1 MIGALAD
8 WCGRN
13 RVPVFFL
20 AILGAIWGVASL
32 RETSLDAIPDLSDT
46 QVIVTAEWPG
56 RSPALI
62 EDQVTYPISSRF
74 VSAPGVKA
82 VRGESMFGKAFVTVL
97 FKDGTDLYWARSRVV
112 EQLASVRGMLPE
124 GVDPQIGPDASGVG
138 WVFEYALVDRSGQHS
153 LAELRTLQD
162 WTLRFALA
170 SVPGV
175 AEVAPVG
182 GFVKS
187 WQVTLDPAKLISYG
201 LGVAD
206 VADAVRRS
214 NGEAGGRTLEVSGAD
229 YFIRGR
235 GYLHS
240 PADLE
245 QAVIRGKAA
254 TVVTVGQIGHIDLV
268 PDVRTGVADFNGEG
282 ETVGGIVV
290 MRNGADAPATIAGVK
305 KKLAALKPSLP
316 AGVEIVTVY
325 DRSVL
330 IGKAVATLRDK
341 IIEEAVIVSLVCLLF
356 LGHLR
361 SALVAI
367 LMLPLAILLAFIPF
381 HAVGLSANIMSL
393 GGIAIAIGA
402 MVDAAIVMVEGAH
415 REIARRGIDAKG
427 GEESQAERTEAVLYA
442 ARKLGRPLFFSL
454 FVVAVSFIPV
464 FVLQEETGRL
474 FRPLASTKT
483 FAMFFAALLSVTLV
497 PALMIL
503 FIRGKIPVEG
513 HNPLNRFLEHLY
525 RPVVDL
531 VLRFPKGTLLI
542 AFAVGLVTLFP
553 LSRLGSEF
561 MPPLNEGDILY
572 MPTAPP
578 GLSVAEAATQLQRQ
592 DRILKGFPEVETV
605 FGKAGQA
612 DTATDPAPLSMFETT
627 IRLRPSSEWRPGMT
641 RERLLAEMDAATK
654 TPGMANLFWMPVQTR
669 TQMLAT
675 GFRSA
680 LGIKVYGPD
689 TEGIDRTAHA
699 IELALADLPGTRSVF
714 AERLSGGRYLDVVPD
729 REALVRYGLSVAD
742 VNMAVESA
750 IGGAPVTTLLT
761 GRERY
766 PVTVRY
772 DRPFRQDTEALGKV
786 WVGGSGGNGGEGV
799 PLSSV
804 ARIAFAAGPPE
815 VRSEGG
821 RLVGFVLVDTDADN
835 IEAYVAK
842 ANARIAERVP
852 LPAAQ
857 GYALEWAG
865 SFESLRQAKQALAF
879 VVPVTLLILCFL
891 IWLNTGS
898 FARTGIVL
906 LAVPFSLVGA
916 FWLLWLLGFKM
927 SVAVWIG
934 LIALAGIDAETG
946 VVMLLYL
953 DEAFEEHRAAGTL
966 RTAADR
972 VEAIREGAVRRL
984 RPKVMTVCAILFGL
998 LPILWTNGTGSEAM
1012 KRIAAP
1018 MVGGIVTSA
1027 ALELLLYPVLYLLW
1041 QGKGERLPAR

>member
-1 MIGALAD
+1 MIGSIAD

-20 AILGAIWGVASL
+20 CLLGAVWGVASL
-32 RETSLDAIPDLSDT
+32 HETSLDALPDLSDT

-56 RSPALI
+56 RSPALV

-82 VRGESMFGKAFVTVL
+82 VRGQSMFGKAFVTVL
-97 FKDGTDLYWARSRVV
+97 FKEGTDLYWARSRVV

-124 GVDPQIGPDASGVG
+124 GIDPQIGPDASGVG
-138 WVFEYALVDRSGQHS
+138 WIYQYALVDRSGRHS

-162 WTLRFALA
+162 WTLRYALA

-182 GFVKS
+182 GFVKT
-187 WQVTLDPAKLISYG
+187 WQVTLDPAKLSAYG
-201 LGVAD
+201 IGVAE

-214 NGEAGGRTLEVSGAD
+214 NGEAGGRTLEVSGAA
-229 YFIRGR
+229 YFVRGR
-235 GYLHS
+235 GYLREA
-240 PADLE
+240 ADLDK
-245 QAVIRGKAA
+245 AVIRGKGASA
-254 TVVTVGQIGHIDLV
+254 VVVGQVGRVEVV
-268 PDVRTGVADFNGEG
+268 PDLRNGIAEFDGEG

-290 MRNGADAPATIAGVK
+290 MRNGADAPATIDGVK
-305 KKLAALKPSLP
+305 RKLAALKPSLP
-316 AGVEIVTVY
+316 EGVEVVAVY

-341 IIEEAVIVSLVCLLF
+341 IVEEALIVSLVCLLF

-367 LMLPLAILLAFIPF
+367 LMLPLAVLLAFIPF
-381 HAVGLSANIMSL
+381 HAAGLSANIMSL

-415 REIARRGIDAKG
+415 REIARRGGA
-427 GEESQAERTEAVLYA
+427 ESVAERTEAVLYA

-464 FVLQEETGRL
+464 FALQDETGRL

-497 PALMIL
+497 PALMVL
-503 FIRGKIPVEG
+503 FIRGKIAPEG
-513 HNPLNRFLEHLY
+513 RNPLNRFLEGLY
-525 RPVVDL
+525 RPAVDL
-531 VLRFPKGTLLI
+531 VLRFPRRTLAL
-542 AFAVGLVTLFP
+542 ALLLGLATLFP
-553 LSRLGSEF
+553 LLRLGSEF

-578 GLSVAEAATQLQRQ
+578 GLSSAEAARQLGRQ
-592 DRILKGFPEVETV
+592 DAILKGFPEVESV

-612 DTATDPAPLSMFETT
+612 ETATDPAPLSMFETT
-627 IRLRPSSEWRPGMT
+627 IRLKPESAWRPGMT
-641 RERLLAEMDAATK
+641 REKLLAEMDGATR

-680 LGIKVYGPD
+680 LGLKVYGPD
-689 TEGIDRTAHA
+689 TESIDRAA
-699 IELALADLPGTRSVF
+699 REIERALSDLPGTRSVF
-714 AERLSGGRYLDVVPD
+714 AERLSGGRYLDIVPD
-729 REALVRYGLSVAD
+729 RDALVRYGVTVAE
-742 VNMAVESA
+742 VNAAVESA
-750 IGGAPVTTLLT
+750 IGGAPVTTLVA

-766 PVTVRY
+766 PVAVRY
-772 DRPFRQDTEALGKV
+772 DRPFRQDVEALGEV
-786 WVGGSGGNGGEGV
+786 RVGDAGQGI

-821 RLVGFVLVDTDADN
+821 RLVGFVLVDLDASVAD
-835 IEAYVAK
+835 IGAYVAD
-842 ANARIAERVP
+842 ANRRIAERVP

-857 GYALEWAG
+857 GYAVEWAG
-865 SFESLRQAKQALAF
+865 TFESLRNAQHALAF
-879 VVPVTLLILCFL
+879 VIPVTLLILGFL

-898 FARTGIVL
+898 MARTALVL
-906 LAVPFSLVGA
+906 LAVPFSLIGA

-953 DEAFEEHRAAGTL
+953 DEAFDERRAAGTL
-966 RTAADR
+966 RTRADTL
-972 VEAIREGAVRRL
+972 EAIREGAVRRL
-984 RPKVMTVCAILFGL
+984 RPKAMTVCAILFGL
-998 LPILWTNGTGSEAM
+998 LPILWTEGTGSEAM

-1027 ALELLLYPVLYLLW
+1027 LLELLLYPVLYLLW
-1041 QGKGERLPAR
+1041 RGRR